1 MKDAISNSRRGPGT
15 SQDANALTA
24 TSERES
30 PVWQL
35 PRSAVYIGDGQA
47 PAAPAVPQRNSMQ
60 TRRASESR
68 SERSRSTSP
77 PAEGQRPTVLIVED
91 DRQTRSLLAT
101 VLSDSGYETVGVDS
115 GEGALDALATS
126 GTDVILLDLHMPGLS
141 GLETLARLRARDVAA
156 RAIVMTGDAS
166 LESAIQALRLGAFDY
181 LTKPLN
187 RRELLDTL
195 ARALTPAVPP
205 RRIAPDAQSRTRRST
220 LEFVGESPALH
231 SMFEL
236 IERVAPFDATVL
248 VTGET
253 GSGKELVA
261 RAIHALSPRRE
272 GPLVAVH
279 CAALSST
286 LLESELFGHVKGSF
300 SGAISNRRGLFEE
313 AAGGTLFLDETSTIP
328 LEVQVKILRVLQ
340 ERTLQRVGSNESVST
355 DFRLVA
361 ATNLDLAAEVAA
373 GRFRED
379 LYYRLHVFPIHVPA
393 LRERPSDIPLLV
405 EHFRNRFGNQHKVEP
420 ARFAD
425 ETLAHLMEYD
435 WPGNVRELE
444 NFVERALIAAG
455 SKPFVEMAAP
465 IPREKRTDREVLS
478 AAQRD
483 GYTLAELTREYTLK
497 VLDGNSGK
505 EAETASILGI
515 SRRTLSRKLKRYKDG
530 ALDDEDESDDDA

>member
-1 MKDAISNSRRGPGT
+1 MHARRT
-15 SQDANALTA
+15 TETA
-24 TSERES
+24 RT
-30 PVWQL
+30 
-35 PRSAVYIGDGQA
+35 
-47 PAAPAVPQRNSMQ
+47 
-60 TRRASESR
+60 
-68 SERSRSTSP
+68 ERSRNSP
-77 PAEGQRPTVLIVED
+77 SGSSEAQRPRVLIVED
-91 DRQTRSLLAT
+91 DRQTRTLLGT
-101 VLSDSGYETVGVDS
+101 VLADSGYQTFGADS
-115 GEGALDALATS
+115 GEGALDTLATS
-126 GTDVILLDLHMPGLS
+126 SADVILLDLHMPGLS
-141 GLETLARLRARDVAA
+141 GLETLARLRARQTTA

-205 RRIAPDAQSRTRRST
+205 RRIAPDAQARTRRSA
-220 LEFVGESPALH
+220 LEFVGESPTLH
-231 SMFEL
+231 TMFEL
-236 IERVAPFDATVL
+236 IDRVAPFDATVL

-261 RAIHALSPRRE
+261 RAIHALSPRRDQ
-272 GPLVAVH
+272 PLIAVH

-300 SGAISNRRGLFEE
+300 SGAIANRRGLLEE
-313 AAGGTLFLDETSTIP
+313 AAGGTLFLDEASTIP

-340 ERTLQRVGSNESVST
+340 ERTLQRVGSNETVTT
-355 DFRLVA
+355 DFRLIA
-361 ATNLDLAAEVAA
+361 ATNVDLAAEVAS

-405 EHFRNRFGNQHKVEP
+405 DHFR
-420 ARFAD
+420 ARFAATHRIEPAAFSA
-425 ETLAHLMEYD
+425 ETLAQLMEYD

-444 NFVERALIAAG
+444 NYVERALIAAG
-455 SKPFVEMAAP
+455 TKPTADMPAP
-465 IPREKRTDREVLS
+465 APREKRVDREALS
-478 AAQRD
+478 HAQRNT
-483 GYTLAELTREYTLK
+483 YTLAELTREYTLK
-497 VLDGNSGK
+497 VLDETSGK

-530 ALDDEDESDDDA
+530 ALDDEDEPDDDA

>member
-1 MKDAISNSRRGPGT
+1 
-15 SQDANALTA
+15 
-24 TSERES
+24 
-30 PVWQL
+30 
-35 PRSAVYIGDGQA
+35 
-47 PAAPAVPQRNSMQ
+47 
-60 TRRASESR
+60 
-68 SERSRSTSP
+68 
-77 PAEGQRPTVLIVED
+77 
-91 DRQTRSLLAT
+91 
-101 VLSDSGYETVGVDS
+101 
-115 GEGALDALATS
+115 
-126 GTDVILLDLHMPGLS
+126 
-141 GLETLARLRARDVAA
+141 
-156 RAIVMTGDAS
+156 IVMTGDAS

-205 RRIAPDAQSRTRRST
+205 RRIAPDGQTRVRRSE
-220 LEFVGESPALH
+220 LEFIGESPALH

-261 RAIHALSPRRE
+261 RAIHALSPRRDR
-272 GPLVAVH
+272 PLIAVH

-300 SGAISNRRGLFEE
+300 TGATANRRGLFEE
-313 AAGGTLFLDETSTIP
+313 AAGGTLFLDESSTIP

-340 ERTLQRVGSNESVST
+340 ERTLQRVGSNESVAT
-355 DFRLVA
+355 DFRLIA
-361 ATNLDLAAEVAA
+361 ATNVDLAAEVAA

-405 EHFRNRFGNQHKVEP
+405 EHFRARFAATHKVEP
-420 ARFAD
+420 AAFTD
-425 ETLAHLMEYD
+425 ETLAQLMEYE

-455 SKPFVEMAAP
+455 TKATVDMVAP
-465 IPREKRTDREVLS
+465 SPREKRVDREVL
-478 AAQRD
+478 AHAQRD
-483 GYTLAELTREYTLK
+483 AYTLAELTREYTLK
-497 VLDGNSGK
+497 VLDETGGK
-505 EAETASILGI
+505 EAETASMLGI

-530 ALDDEDESDDDA
+530 ALDDEEVEEEP

>member
-1 MKDAISNSRRGPGT
+1 MH
-15 SQDANALTA
+15 
-24 TSERES
+24 
-30 PVWQL
+30 
-35 PRSAVYIGDGQA
+35 
-47 PAAPAVPQRNSMQ
+47 
-60 TRRASESR
+60 TRRAAEAPR
-68 SERSRSTSP
+68 TERTRAGSP
-77 PAEGQRPTVLIVED
+77 EAPRPRVLIVED

-101 VLSDSGYETVGVDS
+101 VLSDSGYETQDVDS
-115 GEGALDALATS
+115 GEAALDALN
-126 GTDVILLDLHMPGLS
+126 GDPPDVILLDLHMPGLS
-141 GLETLARLRARDVAA
+141 GLETLARLRARQVPT

-166 LESAIQALRLGAFDY
+166 LESSIQALRLGAFDY

-205 RRIAPDAQSRTRRST
+205 RRIAPDSQARVRRST
-220 LEFVGESPALH
+220 LEFVGESPSLH
-231 SMFEL
+231 AMFEL

-261 RAIHALSPRRE
+261 RAIHALSTRRDR
-272 GPLVAVH
+272 PLIAVH

-300 SGAISNRRGLFEE
+300 TGATTNRRGLFEE

-340 ERTLQRVGSNESVST
+340 ERTLQRVGSNEAITT
-355 DFRLVA
+355 DFRLIA
-361 ATNLDLAAEVAA
+361 ATNVDLAAEVAA

-405 EHFRNRFGNQHKVEP
+405 ESFRQRFAATHKVEP
-420 ARFAD
+420 AAFTE

-455 SKPFVEMAAP
+455 TKPIVDMPAP
-465 IPREKRTDREVLS
+465 KPREKRADREVLS
-478 AAQRD
+478 QAHRD
-483 GYTLAELTREYTLK
+483 AYTLAELTREYTLK
-497 VLDGNSGK
+497 VLDETSGK

-530 ALDDEDESDDDA
+530 ALDDEDDADDDA

>member
-1 MKDAISNSRRGPGT
+1 MHSRRT
-15 SQDANALTA
+15 T
-24 TSERES
+24 E
-30 PVWQL
+30 V
-35 PRSAVYIGDGQA
+35 
-47 PAAPAVPQRNSMQ
+47 
-60 TRRASESR
+60 SR
-68 SERSRSTSP
+68 TERSRSSGAGTADVQKP
-77 PAEGQRPTVLIVED
+77 RILIVED
-91 DRQTRSLLAT
+91 DRQTRSLLST
-101 VLSDSGYETVGVDS
+101 VLTDSGYDTLDADT
-115 GEGALDALATS
+115 GEAALDSLSSAP
-126 GTDVILLDLHMPGLS
+126 TDVILLDLHMPGLS
-141 GLETLARLRARDVAA
+141 GLETLARIRARQLPT
-156 RAIVMTGDAS
+156 RAIVMTGGAS

-205 RRIAPDAQSRTRRST
+205 RRIAPDSHARARRSE
-220 LEFVGESPALH
+220 LEFIGESPTLH
-231 SMFEL
+231 TMFEL

-248 VTGET
+248 ITGET

-261 RAIHALSPRRE
+261 RAIHALSPRRDR
-272 GPLVAVH
+272 PLIAVH

-300 SGAISNRRGLFEE
+300 TGATAHRRGLFEE

-328 LEVQVKILRVLQ
+328 LDVQVKILRVLQ
-340 ERTLQRVGSNESVST
+340 ERTLQRVGSNESITT
-355 DFRLVA
+355 DFRLIA
-361 ATNLDLAAEVAA
+361 ATNIDLAAEVAA

-405 EHFRNRFGNQHKVEP
+405 EHFRQRFAAAHKVEP
-420 ARFAD
+420 AAFSE
-425 ETLAHLMEYD
+425 ETLAQLMEYE

-455 SKPFVEMAAP
+455 TKATIDMATPA
-465 IPREKRTDREVLS
+465 PREKRADREVLS
-478 AAQRD
+478 HAHRD
-483 GYTLAELTREYTLK
+483 AYTLAELTREYTLK
-497 VLDGNSGK
+497 VLDETSGK

-530 ALDDEDESDDDA
+530 ALDDEDEAEDES

>member
-1 MKDAISNSRRGPGT
+1 
-15 SQDANALTA
+15 
-24 TSERES
+24 
-30 PVWQL
+30 
-35 PRSAVYIGDGQA
+35 
-47 PAAPAVPQRNSMQ
+47 MQ
-60 TRRASESR
+60 TRRSSEAPKT
-68 SERSRSTSP
+68 ERSRNP
-77 PAEGQRPTVLIVED
+77 DAAANGHRPRVLIVED
-91 DRQTRSLLAT
+91 DRQTRALLAT
-101 VLSDSGYETVGVDS
+101 VLSDSGYDTTDVDS
-115 GEGALDALATS
+115 GEAALDALAATPA
-126 GTDVILLDLHMPGLS
+126 DVVLLDLHMPGMT
-141 GLETLARLRARDVAA
+141 GLETLARLRARQIAS

-166 LESAIQALRLGAFDY
+166 MESAIQALRLGAFDY

-205 RRIAPDAQSRTRRST
+205 RRIAPDGQTRVRRSS
-220 LEFVGESPALH
+220 LEFIGESPALH

-261 RAIHALSPRRE
+261 RAIHALSARHDR
-272 GPLVAVH
+272 PLIAVH

-300 SGAISNRRGLFEE
+300 SGAIANRRGLLEE
-313 AAGGTLFLDETSTIP
+313 AAGGTLFLDEASTIP

-340 ERTLQRVGSNESVST
+340 ERTLQRVGSNESIST
-355 DFRLVA
+355 DFRLIA
-361 ATNLDLAAEVAA
+361 ATNVDLAAEVAA

-405 EHFRNRFGNQHKVEP
+405 DHFRSRFASLHKVEP
-420 ARFAD
+420 AAFPE
-425 ETLAHLMEYD
+425 ETLAQLMEYE

-444 NFVERALIAAG
+444 NFVERALIAG
-455 SKPFVEMAAP
+455 GNKPTIEMPAP
-465 IPREKRTDREVLS
+465 VPREKRTDREVLS
-478 AAQRD
+478 HAHRD
-483 GYTLAELTREYTLK
+483 AYTLAQLTREYTLK
-497 VLDGNSGK
+497 VLDETSGK

-530 ALDDEDESDDDA
+530 ALDDEDDADDES

>member
-1 MKDAISNSRRGPGT
+1 MHSRR
-15 SQDANALTA
+15 
-24 TSERES
+24 TSE
-30 PVWQL
+30 
-35 PRSAVYIGDGQA
+35 AIA
-47 PAAPAVPQRNSMQ
+47 
-60 TRRASESR
+60 T
-68 SERSRSTSP
+68 ERSRSPGSV
-77 PAEGQRPTVLIVED
+77 QRPRVLIVED
-91 DRQTRSLLAT
+91 DRQTRALLAT
-101 VLSDSGYETVGVDS
+101 VLADSGYDTLDADS
-115 GEGALDALATS
+115 GESALDVLS
-126 GTDVILLDLHMPGLS
+126 GSLSDVILLDLHMPGMS
-141 GLETLARLRARDVAA
+141 GLETLARLRARQLPT

-166 LESAIQALRLGAFDY
+166 MESAIQALRLGAFDY

-205 RRIAPDAQSRTRRST
+205 RRIAPDGQARVRRSE
-220 LEFVGESPALH
+220 LEFVGESPTLH

-248 VTGET
+248 ITGET

-261 RAIHALSPRRE
+261 RAIHALSSRRDR
-272 GPLVAVH
+272 PLIAVH

-300 SGAISNRRGLFEE
+300 TGATANRRGLFEE

-340 ERTLQRVGSNESVST
+340 ERTLQRVGSNEAVTT
-355 DFRLVA
+355 DFRLIA

-405 EHFRNRFGNQHKVEP
+405 EHFRRRFASQHKVEP
-420 ARFAD
+420 GTFSE
-425 ETLAHLMEYD
+425 ETLAQLMEYE

-444 NFVERALIAAG
+444 NYVERALIAAG
-455 SKPFVEMAAP
+455 SKALVDMPAP
-465 IPREKRTDREVLS
+465 VPRERRADREVLS
-478 AAQRD
+478 HAHRD
-483 GYTLAELTREYTLK
+483 AYTLAELTREYTLK
-497 VLDGNSGK
+497 VLDETSGK

-530 ALDDEDESDDDA
+530 ALDDEDEAEDES